1 MQALVF
7 VNTTDWIVYYV
18 YNLHAHVLKMVFN
31 ILGAK
36 FEVVDSLPMD
46 TRVWATHL
54 PSELVPI
61 ERILKLGVKVC
72 SVLLFSSK
80 SKYFHFRTEF
90 E

>member
-1 MQALVF
+1 M
-7 VNTTDWIVYYV
+7 I
-18 YNLHAHVLKMVFN
+18 FN

-72 SVLLFSSK
+72 YVLMQVKVNNIIFVQ
-80 SKYFHFRTEF
+80 HFYKKTDFLEIKF
-90 E
+90 LMF

>member
-1 MQALVF
+1 M
-7 VNTTDWIVYYV
+7 D
-18 YNLHAHVLKMVFN
+18 FN

-72 SVLLFSSK
+72 NVLMQVKVNNIIFVQHFYKKTDFFRNKTLNVSSSYIK
-80 SKYFHFRTEF
+80 
-90 E
+90 